1 MTNSDFAIDSR
12 HPRLLLND
20 RDRQSL
26 RSACYNGYCATATGV
41 AA

>member
-12 HPRLLLND
+12 HPRLLND